1 MAVALQ
7 YYNEEG
13 PFAGQYTMK
22 KPIEAY
28 RNNES
33 HTWSAGT
40 GGLVG
45 TDCDCDRGVPR
56 ASDAT
61 RHTPDIYARLGR
73 YCSPTALAPSPL

>member
-40 GGLVG
+40 GG
-45 TDCDCDRGVPR
+45 
-56 ASDAT
+56 
-61 RHTPDIYARLGR
+61 
-73 YCSPTALAPSPL
+73 